1 MAWSMRKPARSSG
14 ISAVSVRGEFTSVGQ
29 TNHVILKTAAVVP
42 KNRFTMPKLR
52 THSPLLPLFLVF
64 GLLLGA
70 CSETPDETNDEYS
83 EWSAEQFYNEARG
96 ALNEKRYD
104 KAAKLYEKLEA
115 RYPFGKYAT
124 QSQLD
129 VAYAYYKNDE
139 PDSAIA
145 AADRFIKLN
154 PAHPNVDY
162 AYYIKGL
169 VNYNRG
175 IGFIDRFIPTD
186 SSQRDPGST
195 LDSFKDFEELLR
207 RFPNSRYAEDSRKR
221 IISLRNNLA
230 MHEIHVADFYMRR
243 GAYLAAARR
252 CAEVLRK
259 YQRTQAVPV
268 ALEIMEQAY
277 RKLGMAQL
285 ADDAKRVYE
294 ANYAEGAPGQAAK
307 DVNYDP
313 SAVEKLWKFMGLEE

>member
-1 MAWSMRKPARSSG
+1 MNSLQ
-14 ISAVSVRGEFTSVGQ
+14 SVKSITLYWKFAE
-29 TNHVILKTAAVVP
+29 KVP
-42 KNRFTMPKLR
+42 YKRFHMS
-52 THSPLLPLFLVF
+52 HSPTQLFLTWMLLTLS
-64 GLLLGA
+64 LLLGA
-70 CSETPDETNDEYS
+70 CSDTKDETTDEYS
-83 EWSAEQFYNEARG
+83 EWTAEQFYREARD
-96 ALNEKRYD
+96 ALNEKRWE
-104 KAAKLYEKLEA
+104 KATKLYEKLEA

-124 QSQLD
+124 QAQLD

-154 PAHPNVDY
+154 PSHPSVDY
-162 AYYIKGL
+162 AYYIKAL

-186 SSQRDPGST
+186 SSQRDPGSA
-195 LDSFKDFEELLR
+195 LDAYKDFEELLR
-207 RFPNSRYAEDSRKR
+207 RFPDSRYAEDSRKR
-221 IISLRNNLA
+221 LIALRNNLA

-252 CAEVLRK
+252 CAEVVRK
-259 YQRTQAVPV
+259 YERTQAVPV

-277 RKLGMAQL
+277 RKLGMTQL
-285 ADDAKRVYE
+285 ADDAKRVYD

-307 DVNYDP
+307 DVNYEP
-313 SAVEKLWKFMGLEE
+313 SALQKAWDFLGMDKD

>member
-1 MAWSMRKPARSSG
+1 MS
-14 ISAVSVRGEFTSVGQ
+14 
-29 TNHVILKTAAVVP
+29 
-42 KNRFTMPKLR
+42 
-52 THSPLLPLFLVF
+52 HSPTQLFLAWM
-64 GLLLGA
+64 LLTLTLMLGA
-70 CSETPDETNDEYS
+70 CSDTKDETTDEYS
-83 EWSAEQFYNEARG
+83 EWTAEQFYREARD
-96 ALNEKRYD
+96 ALNEKRWE
-104 KAAKLYEKLEA
+104 KATKLYEKLEA

-124 QSQLD
+124 QAQLD

-154 PAHPNVDY
+154 PSHPSVDY

-186 SSQRDPGST
+186 SSQRDPGSAM
-195 LDSFKDFEELLR
+195 DAYKDFEELLR
-207 RFPNSRYAEDSRKR
+207 RFPDSRYAEDSRKR
-221 IISLRNNLA
+221 LIALRNNLA

-252 CAEVLRK
+252 CGEVVRK
-259 YQRTQAVPV
+259 YERTQAVPV

-277 RKLGMAQL
+277 RKLGMTQL
-285 ADDAKRVYE
+285 ADDAKRVYD
-294 ANYAEGAPGQAAK
+294 ANYSEGAPGQAAK
-307 DVNYDP
+307 DVNYEP
-313 SAVEKLWKFMGLEE
+313 SAMQQVWDFLGMDKD

>member
-1 MAWSMRKPARSSG
+1 MS
-14 ISAVSVRGEFTSVGQ
+14 
-29 TNHVILKTAAVVP
+29 
-42 KNRFTMPKLR
+42 
-52 THSPLLPLFLVF
+52 HSPTQLFLAWM
-64 GLLLGA
+64 LLTLTLTLGA
-70 CSETPDETNDEYS
+70 CSDTKDETTDEYS
-83 EWSAEQFYNEARG
+83 EWTAEQFYREARD
-96 ALNEKRYD
+96 ALNEKRWE
-104 KAAKLYEKLEA
+104 KATKLYEKLEA

-124 QSQLD
+124 QAQLD

-154 PAHPNVDY
+154 PSHPSVDY

-186 SSQRDPGST
+186 SSQRDPGSAM
-195 LDSFKDFEELLR
+195 DAYKDFEELLR
-207 RFPNSRYAEDSRKR
+207 RFPDSRYADDSRKR
-221 IISLRNNLA
+221 LIALRNNLA

-252 CAEVLRK
+252 CAEVVRK
-259 YQRTQAVPV
+259 YERTQAVPV

-277 RKLGMAQL
+277 RKLGMTQL
-285 ADDAKRVYE
+285 ADDAKRVYD
-294 ANYAEGAPGQAAK
+294 ANYSEGAPGQAAK
-307 DVNYDP
+307 DVNYEP
-313 SAVEKLWKFMGLEE
+313 SAMQQVWDFLGMDKD

>member
-1 MAWSMRKPARSSG
+1 M
-14 ISAVSVRGEFTSVGQ
+14 I
-29 TNHVILKTAAVVP
+29 VP
-42 KNRFTMPKLR
+42 NYRFLMPMPRPKIAL
-52 THSPLLPLFLVF
+52 HCLFMLLVLA
-64 GLLLGA
+64 LGA
-70 CSETPDETNDEYS
+70 CSDTPDEASDEYS
-83 EWSAEQFYNEARG
+83 DWTAEQFYKEARDN
-96 ALNEKRYD
+96 LNEKHFD
-104 KAAKLYEKLEA
+104 KATKLYEKLEA

-124 QSQLD
+124 QAQMD

-154 PAHPNVDY
+154 PSHPHVDY

-175 IGFIDRFIPTD
+175 IGFVDRFIPTD

-195 LDSFKDFEELLR
+195 LDSFKEFEELLR
-207 RFPNSRYAEDSRKR
+207 RFPDSRYAEDSKKR
-221 IISLRNNLA
+221 IVSLRNNLA

-243 GAYLAAARR
+243 EAYLAAARR
-252 CAEVLRK
+252 GGEVVRK

-277 RKLGMAQL
+277 RKLGMTQL
-285 ADDAKRVYE
+285 ADDARKVYQ
-294 ANYAEGAPGQAAK
+294 ANYSQGAPGQAAK

-313 SAVEKLWKFMGLEE
+313 TAIEKVWQFIGLDE

>member
-1 MAWSMRKPARSSG
+1 MRQYNHWAW
-14 ISAVSVRGEFTSVGQ
+14 
-29 TNHVILKTAAVVP
+29 VILTLCLIV
-42 KNRFTMPKLR
+42 T
-52 THSPLLPLFLVF
+52 
-64 GLLLGA
+64 G
-70 CSETPDETNDEYS
+70 CSETPDETNDEYA
-83 EWSAEQFYNEARG
+83 EWTAEQFYRQARD
-96 ALNEKRYD
+96 ALNEKRYE

-124 QSQLD
+124 QAQMD

-175 IGFIDRFIPTD
+175 ITFIDRFVPTD
-186 SSQRDPGST
+186 SSQRDPGAT
-195 LDSFKDFEELLR
+195 LDSYKDFDELVR
-207 RFPNSRYAEDSRKR
+207 RFPNSRYAEDSKQRML
-221 IISLRNNLA
+221 SLRNNLA

-243 GAYLAAARR
+243 EAFLAAARR
-252 CAEVLRK
+252 CGEVIRK
-259 YQRTQAVPV
+259 YQKTQAVPV

-277 RKLGMAQL
+277 RKLGLVQL
-285 ADDAKRVYE
+285 ADDTHRVFE
-294 ANYAEGAPGQAAK
+294 LNYANGIPGRAAK

-313 SAVEKLWKFMGLEE
+313 TLMEKFWKLLALEE

>member
-1 MAWSMRKPARSSG
+1 MS
-14 ISAVSVRGEFTSVGQ
+14 
-29 TNHVILKTAAVVP
+29 
-42 KNRFTMPKLR
+42 
-52 THSPLLPLFLVF
+52 HSPTQLFLAWM
-64 GLLLGA
+64 LLTLTLMLGA
-70 CSETPDETNDEYS
+70 CSDTKDETTDEYS
-83 EWSAEQFYNEARG
+83 EWTAEQFYREARD
-96 ALNEKRYD
+96 ALNEKRWE
-104 KAAKLYEKLEA
+104 KATKLYEKLEA

-124 QSQLD
+124 QAQLD

-154 PAHPNVDY
+154 PSHPSVDY

-186 SSQRDPGST
+186 SSQRDPGSAM
-195 LDSFKDFEELLR
+195 DAYKDFEELLR
-207 RFPNSRYAEDSRKR
+207 RFPDSRYADDSRKR
-221 IISLRNNLA
+221 LIALRNNLA

-252 CAEVLRK
+252 CAEVVRK
-259 YQRTQAVPV
+259 YERTQAVPV

-277 RKLGMAQL
+277 RKLGMTQL
-285 ADDAKRVYE
+285 ADDAKRVYD
-294 ANYAEGAPGQAAK
+294 ANYSEGAPGQAAK
-307 DVNYDP
+307 DVDYEP
-313 SAVEKLWKFMGLEE
+313 SAMQQAWDFLGMDKD

>member
-1 MAWSMRKPARSSG
+1 MAWSMRNPANSSG
-14 ISAVSVRGEFTSVGQ
+14 ISAVSRWGEFTSVVQ
-29 TNHVILKTAAVVP
+29 TNHVILKTAAIVP
-42 KNRFTMPKLR
+42 KNRFLMPKLR
-52 THSPLLPLFLVF
+52 THSLLVILLLAI
-64 GLLLGA
+64 GLLVGG

-83 EWSAEQFYNEARG
+83 EWTAEQFYNEARG

-115 RYPFGKYAT
+115 RFPFGKYAT

-175 IGFIDRFIPTD
+175 IGFVDRFIPTD
-186 SSQRDPGST
+186 SSQRDPGAT

-230 MHEIHVADFYMRR
+230 MYEIHVADFYMRR
-243 GAYLAAARR
+243 GAYLAAVRR
-252 CAEVLRK
+252 CTEVLRK

-277 RKLGMAQL
+277 RKLGMTQL
-285 ADDAKRVYE
+285 ADDTKRVYE
-294 ANYAEGAPGQAAK
+294 LNYAEGAPGQAAK

-313 SAVEKLWKFMGLEE
+313 SAVEKIWKFIGLEE

>member
-1 MAWSMRKPARSSG
+1 MS
-14 ISAVSVRGEFTSVGQ
+14 
-29 TNHVILKTAAVVP
+29 H
-42 KNRFTMPKLR
+42 
-52 THSPLLPLFLVF
+52 LPLRRILIGVLVLI

-70 CSETPDETNDEYS
+70 CSDTKDETTDEYS
-83 EWSAEQFYNEARG
+83 DWTAEQFYREARD
-96 ALNEKRYD
+96 ALNDKKYD
-104 KAAKLYEKLEA
+104 KAAKLYEKHEA

-124 QSQLD
+124 QAQLD

-175 IGFIDRFIPTD
+175 IGFVDRFLPTD

-195 LDSFKDFEELLR
+195 MDSFKDFEELLR

-221 IISLRNNLA
+221 IIALRNNLA

-243 GAYLAAARR
+243 EAYLAAARR
-252 CAEVLRK
+252 SAEVIRK

-277 RKLGMAQL
+277 RKLGMTQL
-285 ADDAKRVYE
+285 ADDARRIYE
-294 ANYAEGAPGQAAK
+294 LNYAEGAPGQAAK

-313 SAVEKLWKFMGLEE
+313 SAVEKVWKFIGLEE

>member
-1 MAWSMRKPARSSG
+1 MTHCT
-14 ISAVSVRGEFTSVGQ
+14 F
-29 TNHVILKTAAVVP
+29 VP
-42 KNRFTMPKLR
+42 KNWFLMPTLSVKN
-52 THSPLLPLFLVF
+52 TVSWLLIVSISLLF
-64 GLLLGA
+64 GA
-70 CSETPDETNDEYS
+70 CSDTPDETNDEYS
-83 EWSAEQFYNEARG
+83 DWTAEQFYKEARQN
-96 ALNEKRYD
+96 LNEKHFD
-104 KAAKLYEKLEA
+104 KATKLYEKLEA

-124 QSQLD
+124 QAQMD

-154 PAHPNVDY
+154 PAHPSVDY

-175 IGFIDRFIPTD
+175 FGFVDRFIPTD

-221 IISLRNNLA
+221 IVALRNNLA

-243 GAYLAAARR
+243 EAYLAAARR
-252 CAEVLRK
+252 CGEVVKK

-277 RKLGMAQL
+277 RKLGMTQL

-294 ANYAEGAPGQAAK
+294 LNYANGAPGQAAK

-313 SAVEKLWKFMGLEE
+313 TAIEKIWKFIGLEE